1 MYQDFEGT
9 LGQRIRYYR
18 KRAKMTQK
26 ELADFCEVSEPAIRN
41 YELGNRVPDWEMLQ
55 TIAAGLKVSY
65 YALAEPDISAFFGAM
80 HIFFRMEHLHG
91 LKPVEINGETGLV
104 LDHHLVPPGERDF
117 LQMALDTWK
126 KARRYYDSGEWDE
139 ETYLT
144 WESKYPVFSNEYLKE
159 VTQSE
164 GTPGTDK
171 EKKLKHK
178 RPRKSKK

>member
-1 MYQDFEGT
+1 MYQDFEAT

-18 KRAKMTQK
+18 KKAKMTQK
-26 ELADFCEVSEPAIRN
+26 DLADFCEVSEPAIRN

-65 YALAEPDISAFFGAM
+65 YALAEPDISAIAGAM

-91 LKPVEINGETGLV
+91 LRPVDIDGKTGLV
-104 LDHHLVPPGERDF
+104 LEHEVPVEGEDY
-117 LQMALDTWK
+117 LQMALDSWK
-126 KARRYYDSGEWDE
+126 KARGYYDSGEWDE

-144 WESKYPVFSNEYLKE
+144 WESKYPGFSNELLKE
-159 VTQSE
+159 VYESE

-178 RPRKSKK
+178 RPRKQKK

>member
-80 HIFFRMEHLHG
+80 HIFFRSWIIIWYRRESG
-91 LKPVEINGETGLV
+91 TFYRWRWI
-104 LDHHLVPPGERDF
+104 PG
-117 LQMALDTWK
+117 
-126 KARRYYDSGEWDE
+126 RR
-139 ETYLT
+139 
-144 WESKYPVFSNEYLKE
+144 
-159 VTQSE
+159 QE
-164 GTPGTDK
+164 GTMRAGNGMKKHTLPGRASIRLTAM
-171 EKKLKHK
+171 
-178 RPRKSKK
+178 SS